1 MKRLSTRA
9 LALGAAAVIGLAGL
23 VAVSTSAGSASAATA
38 PVTFP
43 TAKGQLNVTATQ
55 VVSGTFDGGLK
66 RYVPVGLGSGNQ
78 GESQQAVFELKNGA
92 TLQNVIIGAPGA
104 DGVHCDGSCTLRN
117 VWWEDVGED
126 AATMLGTAPSGST
139 MTVDGG
145 GARKAADKVF
155 QHNGPGTVVIRNFFV
170 DDFGKLY
177 RSCGNCKHNYQ
188 GRRDVVV
195 QNVIAQTGHA
205 ALVGINSNYG
215 DTARLLAITI
225 YNDPSHKLVICQ
237 RYTGNNTGAE
247 PPKAGSGPDS
257 HCLYSASDI
266 TYK

>member
-1 MKRLSTRA
+1 MRRPAMRVLVIPAVAIAA
-9 LALGAAAVIGLAGL
+9 LAGPTAAA
-23 VAVSTSAGSASAATA
+23 ASAAMTSVAA
-38 PVTFP
+38 PVSFP
-43 TAKGQLNVTATQ
+43 AASGQENVTATRNI
-55 VVSGTFDGGLK
+55 SGTFDGGLK
-66 RYVPVGLGSGNQ
+66 RYVPVGLGDGTSS
-78 GESQQAVFELKNGA
+78 ESQKPVFLLGNGA
-92 TLQNVIIGAPGA
+92 TLKNVIIGAPGA
-104 DGVHCDGSCTLRN
+104 DGVHCQGACTLQN

-126 AATMLGTAPSGST
+126 AATLDGSAPAGSV
-139 MTVDGG
+139 MAIDGG

-155 QHNGPGTVVIRNFFV
+155 QHNGPGTYVIRNFFV

-177 RSCGNCKHNYQ
+177 RSCGNCRKNYQ

-195 QNVIAQTGHA
+195 QNVTAQAGRS
-205 ALVGINSNYG
+205 ALVGVNSNYG
-215 DTARLLAITI
+215 DTARLSRITI
-225 YNDPSHKLVICQ
+225 YGDPARKLVICQ